1 MSVIERQ
8 IKVSYRHQILFTKD
22 LFAPDNALFC
32 DTLVDGQHDCIHKV
46 LVVMDEAPVSYTHLT
61 LPTIYSV

>member
-22 LFAPDNALFC
+22 LFAPDNGLFC

-46 LVVMDEAPVSYTHLT
+46 LELVTPLS
-61 LPTIYSV
+61 